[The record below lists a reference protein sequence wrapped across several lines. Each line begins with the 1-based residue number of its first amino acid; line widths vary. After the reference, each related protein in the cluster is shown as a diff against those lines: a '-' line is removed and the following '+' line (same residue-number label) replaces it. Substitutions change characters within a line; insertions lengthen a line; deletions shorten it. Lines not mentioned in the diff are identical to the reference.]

1 MKKLF
6 FLTLAT
12 MAMIITGCDKKAE
25 DTLGAG
31 ILEENMDTTVQPGVD
46 FYNYATGGWQKL
58 HPLTAEYS
66 RFGSFDLLAENNR
79 EQLRQLIDEI
89 VKGEQKTGTEA
100 QKIKDLYN
108 AAMDSTRRNAEGVEP
123 LAEDLAAI
131 AEIKTAEDFAR
142 FMGRDVANL
151 FFGMYVD
158 ADIMNAKQYLLYIIQ
173 AGIGMGERDY
183 YLDNDAATT
192 KVRDAYVPYMAQM
205 LNIAGVKNAE
215 AQAKA
220 VYDLEYKLAIAH
232 STNVELRDDAANYH
246 LYTIEQ
252 LKDSFPGFAWDV
264 YFAEVGVQPK
274 QVNIGQP
281 KVINTMIEILAKT
294 PVETLKSY
302 ATAALM
308 SNAAGYLSDSI
319 SDIDFAFFGKVMSG
333 KEQQQPRW
341 KRATSMVN
349 GQLGMALG
357 HLYCDK
363 FFPQANKDR
372 METLV
377 ANLKEAYK
385 QRIQNLDWMG
395 ADTKTKA
402 LEKIDAIYVKVGFP
416 KTWRDYS
423 SVGVDANDT
432 YWAMCKKLSKFNAQ
446 YEFSKLDRPEVDKD
460 EWLMTP
466 QTVNAYYNP
475 TTNEICFPAG
485 ILQYPFFDMSADDA
499 FNYGAIGVVIGH
511 EMTHGFDDQGSK
523 FDKNGNFNDWW
534 TAEDRAKFTERTKV
548 MENYFNN
555 IVVIDTIHANGA
567 FTLGENIADH
577 GGLQVAYQAFC
588 NATKD
593 APLADKFGLTA
604 AQRFFIAY
612 ANVWAGNIRDE
623 EIILRT
629 KSDPHSLGR
638 WRVNGALPHINAWYE
653 AFGIKEGDPL
663 YLAPEKRVSIW

>member
-1 MKKLF
+1 MKKVF
-6 FLTLAT
+6 FAMAT
-12 MAMIITGCDKKAE
+12 MAVLLTGCDKKTP
-25 DTLGAG
+25 DTLEAG
-31 ILEENMDTTVQPGVD
+31 ILEENLDRTFEPGTD
-46 FYNYATGGWQKL
+46 FYQYATGGWQKL
-58 HPLTAEYS
+58 HPLTGEYS

-79 EQLRQLIDEI
+79 EQLNGLIDEI
-89 VKGEQKTGTEA
+89 VKGDQEAGTEA
-100 QKIKDLYN
+100 QKIKDLYL
-108 AAMDSTRRNAEGVEP
+108 AAMDTAKRNAQGIAPLVE
-123 LAEDLAAI
+123 ELAAI
-131 AEIKTAEDFAR
+131 NDMKTAEDFAR
-142 FMGRDVANL
+142 FMGRDVADL

-158 ADIMNAKQYLLYIIQ
+158 ADIMDAKQYLLYVVQ
-173 AGIGMGERDY
+173 SGLGMGERDY
-183 YLDNDAATT
+183 YLDDSEAI
-192 KVRDAYVPYMAQM
+192 KRVRDAYVPYMTKM
-205 LNIAGVKNAE
+205 LTMAGVKNAE

-220 VYDLEYKLAIAH
+220 VYELEHKLAEAH

-246 LYTIEQ
+246 LYSYQQ

-264 YFAEVGVQPK
+264 YFTEVGVQPK

-281 KVINTMIEILAKT
+281 KVINTMIDILANT
-294 PVETLKSY
+294 PMETLKSY
-302 ATAALM
+302 ATASLM
-308 SNAAGYLSDSI
+308 SNAAGYLSSDI
-319 SDIDFAFFGKVMSG
+319 YDIDFAFYGKVMSG
-333 KEQQQPRW
+333 KEEQQPLW

-363 FFPQANKDR
+363 YFPQENKDR

-377 ANLKEAYK
+377 NNLKEAYK

-395 ADTKTKA
+395 DETKA
-402 LEKIDAIYVKVGFP
+402 KAIDKVDAIYVKVGFP

-423 SVGVDANDT
+423 AVAVDTADN
-432 YWAMCKKLSKFNAQ
+432 YWTICKKLSKFNAQ
-446 YEFSKLDRPEVDKD
+446 YEFSKLNRPEVDKD

-485 ILQYPFFDMSADDA
+485 ILQYPFFDMKADDA

-534 TAEDRAKFTERTKV
+534 TAEDRKNFEARTKV
-548 MENYFNN
+548 MEEYFNG
-555 IVVIDTIHANGA
+555 IEVAPGLFANGA
-567 FTLGENIADH
+567 FTLGENIAAH

-588 NATKD
+588 NATENVEAKD
-593 APLADKFGLTA
+593 KLEMTP
-604 AQRFFIAY
+604 AQRFFVAY

-623 EIILRT
+623 EIVSRT

-638 WRVNGALPHINAWYE
+638 WRVNGALPHIAAWYE
-653 AFGIKEGDPL
+653 AFGIKETDPL

>member
-1 MKKLF
+1 MKKLIF
-6 FLTLAT
+6 AMAT
-12 MAMIITGCDKKAE
+12 MAVLLTGCKKEAE
-25 DTLGAG
+25 DTLEAG

-79 EQLRQLIDEI
+79 KQLNDLIDEI
-89 VKGEQKTGTEA
+89 VKGDQEAGTEA

-108 AAMDSTRRNAEGVEP
+108 AAMDSTRRNNDGIAP
-123 LAEDLAAI
+123 IAEDLAAAAAI
-131 AEIKTAEDFAR
+131 NNAEDFAR
-142 FMGRDVANL
+142 FMGRDMGDI
-151 FFGMYVD
+151 FFATYVD
-158 ADIMNAKQYLLYIIQ
+158 ADIMNAKQYLLYVVQ
-173 AGIGMGERDY
+173 SGLGMGERDY
-183 YLDNDAATT
+183 YLDNDAATM
-192 KVRDAYVPYMAQM
+192 KVRDAYVPFLTQM
-205 LNIAGVKNAE
+205 LNLAGVKNAE
-215 AQAKA
+215 KQAKA
-220 VYDLEYKLAIAH
+220 VYDLEYKLALAQ

-246 LYTIEQ
+246 LYTYEQ
-252 LKDSFPGFAWDV
+252 LKDTFAGFPWDA

-281 KVINTMIEILAKT
+281 KFINAMIEILAKT
-294 PVETLKSY
+294 PVETLRSY
-302 ATAALM
+302 ATAALV
-308 SNAAGYLSDSI
+308 SNAAGCLSDSI
-319 SDIDFAFFGKVMSG
+319 YDINFAFYGKVMSG
-333 KEQQQPRW
+333 KEEQQPRW

-363 FFPQANKDR
+363 YFPQASKDR

-377 ANLKEAYK
+377 ANLKDAYK
-385 QRIQNLDWMG
+385 QRIQNLTWMSEP
-395 ADTKTKA
+395 TKKLA
-402 LEKIDAIYVKVGFP
+402 LEKVDAIYVKVGFP

-423 SVGVDANDT
+423 SVAVDANDT
-432 YWAMCKKLSKFNAQ
+432 YWAMCKKLSKFNSD
-446 YEFSKLDRPEVDKD
+446 YELAKLNRPEVDKD

-485 ILQYPFFDMSADDA
+485 ILQYPFFDMKADDA
-499 FNYGAIGVVIGH
+499 FNYGAIGVVIAH

-523 FDKNGNFNDWW
+523 FDKTGNFNDWW
-534 TAEDRAKFTERTKV
+534 TAEDRAAFTERTKV
-548 MENYFNN
+548 MENYFNG
-555 IVVIDTIHANGA
+555 IIVIDTIHANGA

-577 GGLQVAYQAFC
+577 GGIQVAYQAFA
-588 NATKD
+588 NATAT
-593 APLADKFGLTA
+593 APLGDKLGLTA